1 MHDIDL
7 ILTLTGGLAAALV
20 LGFITQQLRLSPIVG
35 YLLAGVVVG
44 PATPGFQADRALA
57 EQLAEI
63 GVILLMF
70 GVGLHFHFRELLAVR
85 RVAVPG
91 AVVQSGVA
99 TLLGA
104 LAGWLLGW
112 EWPTAVIFGGAV
124 SVASTVVLIRV
135 LSDNNDLHTRAGH
148 IAVGWLVVEDL
159 LTVVALVVLPAVAGR
174 EEPAAGGIAVT
185 LAIAAA
191 KMTALVAMTI
201 VVGGRVIPW
210 VMERVAA
217 TRSRE
222 LFTLA
227 VLVIALGIAV
237 GSAKVFGV
245 SMALGAFLAGMVVGR
260 SEFSLRA
267 ASDALPMRDAF
278 AVLFFVSVGMLFDP
292 VAAMRSPWAIA
303 MALAIVLVGK
313 PLAAVAIVLG
323 LGYPRRVA
331 LPVAVALAQIG
342 EFSFI
347 LASLGSQ
354 LGVMP
359 ADAVNTL
366 VATAIVSITLNPLL
380 YRSIDLF
387 ERWLGLLFPAA
398 ALPNDERGADNAQ
411 TPEDQSPSRRAI
423 VVGYGPVGETVTELL
438 LDNGIEPTVIELN
451 LDTVRRLKV
460 FDVRAIYG
468 DASRPEVLVQAGVA
482 RAANL
487 ILTSGAGSL
496 DEEIIRRAKELN
508 PGIHVLARTQYV
520 RELPKLQRAG
530 AEDVFAAEGE
540 VALAFA
546 MRILERLGAGGEQ
559 IDRER
564 QRVEAMFRSG

>member
-1 MHDIDL
+1 MHDTDL

-44 PATPGFQADRALA
+44 PATPGFQADRGLA

-91 AVVQSGVA
+91 ALVQSGVA

-104 LAGWLLGW
+104 LAGRFLGW

-124 SVASTVVLIRV
+124 AVASTVVLIRV

-159 LTVVALVVLPAVAGR
+159 LTVVALVVLPAVAGP
-174 EEPAAGGIAVT
+174 EEAAPGGIAV
-185 LAIAAA
+185 AVAVAAL
-191 KMTALVAMTI
+191 KMTALVVMTV

-292 VAAMRSPWAIA
+292 VAAMRSPWAVA

-313 PLAAVAIVLG
+313 PLAAIAIVLG

-380 YRSIDLF
+380 YRSIALF
-387 ERWLGLLFPAA
+387 ERWLGQLLPAA
-398 ALPNDERGADNAQ
+398 ALPDDEQAAD
-411 TPEDQSPSRRAI
+411 EQSPSRRAI

-438 LDNGIEPTVIELN
+438 LDNEIEPTVIELN

-520 RELPKLQRAG
+520 RELPKLQRAD

-546 MRILERLGAGGEQ
+546 VRILERLGAGGEQ
-559 IDRER
+559 IDHER